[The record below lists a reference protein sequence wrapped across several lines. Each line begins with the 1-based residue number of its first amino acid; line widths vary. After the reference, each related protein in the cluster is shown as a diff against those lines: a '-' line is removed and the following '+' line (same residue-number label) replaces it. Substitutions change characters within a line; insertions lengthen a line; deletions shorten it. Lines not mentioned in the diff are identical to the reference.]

1 VIVVEIQGIVE
12 DIIFR
17 NESNGYTVGK
27 LYTTEGSV
35 TFVGTAPF
43 IYKDEPVQLI
53 GEWIYHNKFGEQFQ
67 FSSMKTITPT
77 TTKGIENYLSSGL
90 IPHIGPKTA
99 KKIVDRFGEFSL
111 EVIQYQPDKLLEIEG
126 IGDKKLKKIME
137 AYDDQ
142 REMRDIMVS
151 LSEYGISINQG
162 MKIYKVYGNNS
173 LNVIRENPYRLSE
186 DVYGMG
192 FRTADDIASKIGLT
206 KDSPYRI
213 EAGLKYVMMSAAGE
227 GHCFLPKEEL
237 FKKTNSLL
245 QSGEE
250 GIEDGLKSLL
260 LRKNFHMQK
269 RKEDEIIYYM
279 PYHTAENN
287 VAKALI
293 ELSLGEREEISLDI
307 DKGIEKIQVS
317 QSINFGIKQKSAI
330 KCALENG
337 VTVITGGPGTGKT
350 TIINAIIQLAERDGL
365 EVILAAPTGRAAKR
379 ITETT
384 GKLAKTIHRL
394 LEISFIDENLEF
406 NKGEENPIEGDIV
419 IVDEVS
425 MMDILLMNHLV
436 KAIGP
441 GTRLILVGDVDQL
454 PSVGAGNV
462 LRDII
467 NSGVIKV
474 VYLDE
479 IFRQGEES
487 MIIVNAHLINKGESP
502 MLNEKGRDF
511 FHIQRDN
518 TLDIKETIIELV
530 TTRLP
535 EFYDFDGIKDI
546 QVLSPMRKG
555 DVGVLALNKDIQ
567 QALNPKSELKEEKI
581 IGEDTYRVGDKV
593 MQIKNNYQARWII
606 EQNGRVVEE
615 GEGIFNG
622 DIGYINSIDQEDGII
637 QVIFDDNKIVDYDLR
652 QVDELR
658 LSYATTIHKSQGSEF
673 PCIILPLFG
682 GPPMLLTRNLL
693 YTAITR
699 AKNLV
704 VLVGDKK
711 YMYQMIKNNLIANR
725 YSSLG
730 PKIQEYFH
738 IVKSM

>member
-1 VIVVEIQGIVE
+1 MLEIQGIVE

-27 LYTTEGSV
+27 LYTSEGSI

-43 IYKDEPVQLI
+43 IYKDEPVQMV
-53 GEWIYHNKFGEQFQ
+53 GDWIYHNKFGEQFQ
-67 FSSMKTITPT
+67 FSSIKTVTPS

-111 EVIQYQPDKLLEIEG
+111 EIIQYQPDKLLQIDG
-126 IGDKKLKKIME
+126 IGEKKLRRIME
-137 AYDDQ
+137 SYDEQ
-142 REMRDIMVS
+142 REMRDIMVA

-162 MKIYKVYGNNS
+162 MKIYKVYGNNT

-186 DVYGMG
+186 DIYGMG
-192 FRTADDIASKIGLT
+192 FRTADDIASKVGLT
-206 KDSPYRI
+206 KDSPFRI
-213 EAGLKYVMMSAAGE
+213 EAGLKYVMMNAAGE

-237 FKKTNSLL
+237 FRKTKSLL
-245 QSGEE
+245 QSEEE

-260 LRKNFHMQK
+260 LRKNFHIQK
-269 RKEDEIIYYM
+269 RDSDEIVYYM

-287 VAKALI
+287 VAKALV
-293 ELSLGEREEISLDI
+293 ELSIGEREEISLDL
-307 DKGIEKIQVS
+307 DKGIEKIES
-317 QSINFGIKQKSAI
+317 SHEIAFGKKQKSAI
-330 KCALENG
+330 KTALESG

-350 TIINAIIQLAERDGL
+350 TIINAIIQLAEREGL
-365 EVILAAPTGRAAKR
+365 VVVLAAPTGRAAKR

-384 GKLAKTIHRL
+384 GKVAKTIHRL
-394 LEISFIDENLEF
+394 LEISFIDNDLEF
-406 NKGEENPIEGDIV
+406 SKGEENPIEGDIV

-425 MMDILLMNHLV
+425 MMDILLMNHLI

-467 NSGVIKV
+467 DSRVISV

-487 MIIVNAHLINKGESP
+487 MIIVNAHLINKGEHP
-502 MLNEKGRDF
+502 LLNEKGKDF
-511 FHIQRDN
+511 FHIQREN
-518 TLDIKETIIELV
+518 PLDIKETIIELV
-530 TTRLP
+530 STRLP
-535 EFYDFDGIKDI
+535 EFYGLDGIRDI

-555 DVGVLALNKDIQ
+555 EVGVLALNKELQ
-567 QALNPKSELKEEKI
+567 NALNPKDKSKEEKV
-581 IGEDTYRVGDKV
+581 IGEDVYRVGDKV
-593 MQIKNNYQARWII
+593 MQIKNNYQSRW
-606 EQNGRVVEE
+606 VVREYGKVIEE

-622 DIGYINSIDQEDGII
+622 DIGYITDIDQEEGI
-637 QVIFDDNKIVDYDLR
+637 VTVLFDDNKEVEYDLR
-652 QVDELR
+652 QVDELK

-673 PCIILPLFG
+673 PCVILPLYG

-699 AKNLV
+699 AKALV
-704 VLVGDKK
+704 VLIGDRK
-711 YMYQMIKNNLIANR
+711 YMYQMIKNNLITNR
-725 YSSLG
+725 YSSLA
-730 PKIQEYFH
+730 PKISEYFH
-738 IVKSM
+738 LVKNI

>member
-1 VIVVEIQGIVE
+1 MEIQGIVE

>member
-1 VIVVEIQGIVE
+1 VEIQGIVE